1 MIDEVG
7 DLSHVFLFCKLQQVY
22 FSQLKGMLNMTV
34 NEDIHSCY

>member
-1 MIDEVG
+1 MIDEAG
-7 DLSHVFLFCKLQQVY
+7 DLSHVFLFCKLQQLY